1 MDFNIKLVK
10 KPDWEYI
17 EEVRSECETFFKT
30 HDFSENDTHSL
41 VMIISELMENSI
53 KYGDFSIPETMV
65 DISVDIHNNK
75 VLIEVLNPVTE
86 SDRHHL
92 HKLDRTIQW
101 IRGYQDPFEAFI
113 EKLRHV
119 SKKPLHDNESGLGL
133 VRIAYEGKAVLDFF
147 VDEEN
152 MLNVSAIIDISNL

>member
-92 HKLDRTIQW
+92 QKLDRTIQW

-133 VRIAYEGKAVLDFF
+133 VRIAYEGKAVLDFY

>member
-17 EEVRSECETFFKT
+17 EEVRSECEIFFKT

-92 HKLDRTIQW
+92 QKLDRTIQW

-133 VRIAYEGKAVLDFF
+133 VRIAYEGKAVFDFF